1 MAINK
6 KLNKR
11 LDITLPKSQAEWLET
26 NAKKLEI
33 SKSKFISWILA
44 KRIKQIIEELRVYEE
59 PDVITRRNEIDKQID
74 EFSDEEIEDLLR
86 RANQPRTKKI

>member
-11 LDITLPKSQAEWLET
+11 LDITLPKSQAEWLENNT
-26 NAKKLEI
+26 EKMEI

-44 KRIKQIIEELRVYEE
+44 KRIKQIIEELRIYEE
-59 PDVITRRNEIDKQID
+59 PDTLIRRNEIDKQID
-74 EFSDEEIEDLLR
+74 DITDEEIEDLIK
-86 RANQPRTKKI
+86 RAKQRKVKEK

>member
-11 LDITLPKSQAEWLET
+11 LDITLPKSQAKWLEN
-26 NAKKLEI
+26 NADKLEI

-44 KRIKQIIEELRVYEE
+44 KRIKQIIEELRIYEE
-59 PDVITRRNEIDKQID
+59 PDTITRRNEIDKQID
-74 EFSDEEIEDLLR
+74 DISDEEIEDLIK
-86 RANQPRTKKI
+86 RAQQHKVKEK

>member
-26 NAKKLEI
+26 NAEKLEI

-44 KRIKQIIEELRVYEE
+44 KRIKQIIDELRIYEE
-59 PDVITRRNEIDKQID
+59 PDIITRRNELDNQIN
-74 EFSDEEIEDLLR
+74 EITDEEINNLIK
-86 RANQPRTKKI
+86 RAMKK